1 VAAIVVNGATAR
13 LVRSRPVEQEQLRA
27 PAPGHGSAGRAAFAL
42 VVAVGL
48 VAVATWLV
56 LSRQVVFGG
65 VAAAAAGVAL
75 VAGAVFAHRVG
86 RPVLRFLDSG
96 VDRAFDGCL
105 LSAIALTSR
114 QTDGPAAGAALGAL
128 AASFLGA
135 YVRARGVSLGYPVE
149 ESLVSRAI
157 RYGLVALGLGT
168 KALGPTMFA
177 LLAFTVLAA
186 AVRGSQVAKKERE

>member
-1 VAAIVVNGATAR
+1 
-13 LVRSRPVEQEQLRA
+13 LVRSRLVEHEQLRA
-27 PAPGHGSAGRAAFAL
+27 PATGRGAAGRATFAL

-48 VAVATWLV
+48 VAVAAWLV
-56 LSRQVVFGG
+56 LTRHVALGG
-65 VAAAAAGVAL
+65 AAAAGAGAAL
-75 VAGAVFAHRVG
+75 VAGAVFAHRDG
-86 RPVLRFLDSG
+86 RPVLRFVDSG
-96 VDRAFDGCL
+96 VARAFDGCL

-114 QTDGPAAGAALGAL
+114 QADAPAAGAALGAL

-149 ESLVSRAI
+149 ESVASRAI

-186 AVRGSQVAKKERE
+186 GVRGSQVAKKERE